1 MGKVLLV
8 EDIANNA
15 TVVRKIVESLGHEFV
30 WAENAESGLNLA
42 LEHLPD
48 LILLDLGLPDVDGQ
62 TLSVWLRGE
71 PALRKTPLVA
81 MTAWP
86 EETARIMVKA
96 YNLDGYIGKPFRM
109 KDLIDLVQSY
119 MPDALTL

>member
-1 MGKVLLV
+1 MAKILLV

-15 TVVRKIVESLGHEFV
+15 NIVRKIVESLGHDFH
-30 WAENAESGLNLA
+30 WAENAETGLNLA
-42 LEHLPD
+42 LDIQPD

-62 TLSVWLRGE
+62 TLSIWLRGE
-71 PALRKTPLVA
+71 MSLMRIPLIA

-86 EETARIMVKA
+86 EETARMMVKA

-109 KDLIDLVQSY
+109 QDLI
-119 MPDALTL
+119 ALIEKHLTPSQES

>member
-1 MGKVLLV
+1 MAKILLV

-15 TVVRKIVESLGHEFV
+15 NIVRKIVESLGHDFH
-30 WAENAESGLNLA
+30 WAENAETGLNLA
-42 LEHLPD
+42 LDIQPD

-62 TLSVWLRGE
+62 TLSIWLRGE
-71 PALRKTPLVA
+71 MSLMRIPLIA

-86 EETARIMVKA
+86 EETARMMVKA

-109 KDLIDLVQSY
+109 QDLI
-119 MPDALTL
+119 ALIEKQLTPSQES

>member
-1 MGKVLLV
+1 VAKILLV

-15 TVVRKIVESLGHEFV
+15 NVVRKIVESLGHDFA
-30 WAENAESGLNLA
+30 WAENAENGLNMA
-42 LEHLPD
+42 LDLHPD

-62 TLSVWLRGE
+62 TLSVWIRGE
-71 PALRKTPLVA
+71 ISLQKVPLIA

-86 EETARIMVKA
+86 EETARMMVKA

-109 KDLIDLVQSY
+109 QDLINLIEKHLSPAQES
-119 MPDALTL
+119 